1 MDEIEFSNIQIMTRN
16 NIEKFIKNDIPKMNL
31 NHKLYISMIHLV

>member
-16 NIEKFIKNDIPKMNL
+16 NIEKFIKNDIPKNEF
-31 NHKLYISMIHLV
+31 KS